1 MKKTNQVI
9 KILMFLTGIAYAIKY
24 FIDKDLSYTLI
35 SLSLLIIIFVPD
47 ILRKFKIKVLYEME
61 FLFLLF
67 ILLAQ
72 VFGSMMQLYDAIHNF
87 DKFVHFTSGIVSA
100 FVGVYLLT
108 VSKKYDKKTI
118 AFNIMF
124 IIFTSLAVAGL
135 WEMFE
140 YTCDN
145 ILKNDA
151 QRVAISGVN
160 DTMLDII
167 MAFLASILV
176 SGMYLYEELLKKPLI
191 VKKFIKQLDW
201 VYNKH
206 K

>member
-1 MKKTNQVI
+1 
-9 KILMFLTGIAYAIKY
+9 MFLIGIAYAVKY

-47 ILRKFKIKVLYEME
+47 ILRKFKIKILYEME

-118 AFNIMF
+118 VFNVMF

-145 ILKNDA
+145 LLKNDA

-176 SGMYLYEELLKKPLI
+176 SSMYLYEELSKKTLI
-191 VKKFIKQLDW
+191 VKKFIKQLD
-201 VYNKH
+201 
-206 K
+206 

>member
-191 VKKFIKQLDW
+191 VKKFIKQLD
-201 VYNKH
+201 
-206 K
+206 